1 MNYWCVVC
9 KDHINREGVTVGD
22 MLSRSEA
29 LRLARTI
36 SEFHACEVY
45 ILESAY
51 NMPRRQKGGRG

>member
-9 KDHINREGVTVGD
+9 KDHLNREGVTVGD

-36 SEFHACEVY
+36 SEFQACEVY
-45 ILESAY
+45 IMESAFCA
-51 NMPRRQKGGRG
+51 PGQKGGRR